1 MRKKSDVVFML
12 LALAV
17 ATLLGYLFG
26 TGEGR
31 RGVANQCVF
40 AQEFIVGGR
49 YFICEEATS
58 VEEEPVS
65 L

>member
-1 MRKKSDVVFML
+1 ML

-17 ATLLGYLFG
+17 ATFLGYLFG

-49 YFICEEATS
+49 YFTCEEATS